1 MLALI
6 IGALKD
12 TYFFLEEEKKLMSN
26 KYYALECENHLI

>member
-12 TYFFLEEEKKLMSN
+12 TYFFLEEEEKVDV
-26 KYYALECENHLI
+26 E